1 MNRLFRS
8 TTAVAAILG
17 VITPTVLMAEAPV
30 RLAQANPV
38 VVVPP
43 GAEAAAKAVK
53 DAEDKA
59 AKAKAAAAK
68 AKAKVEAAADEAAD
82 PVVKAPAKAKPKEA
96 DAAEKP
102 VVVAPKKPAAKA
114 ATEEEAPQKAV
125 APKPKAATAEDAE
138 ADKPAV
144 IAPVKAAPKAAADA
158 PVKAEAKPKPAAVK
172 AEAKAK
178 ADSADDD
185 TSAKPVVVV
194 PSKAAPKAAAEP
206 KAETAK
212 DKSTA
217 KPVVV
222 APTKAAPN
230 AQSDEDALAKA
241 LAEKAKNKD
250 AKPVVVA
257 PKEAAPKAATAE
269 KPAAAKAPVVVAPA
283 AKAPDAAAADKAA
296 AKPAVV
302 PPAASDADD
311 SEALAEALA
320 KKNGTAPVV
329 VAPAGTKPVATKPA
343 ATTAE
348 EALGKALGVAI
359 PAGALAAAT
368 GQKEAPRP
376 VTVSDAD
383 SAAMAEALGK
393 AQAVTPSI
401 AKPTGAKPPV
411 VVAPGAD
418 PAATVASGKPV
429 VVDAL
434 SAPATLGKE
443 ATSVVVTDGSAR
455 SSSEDF
461 ATTVAAAALAAA
473 GKGPVDNVAGTAQKT
488 ESRDKDDTK
497 ETLAKL
503 LVAGLGAYAVG
514 KMIQN
519 QGQVAL
525 NTGDRVVVQAPDGS
539 QQIWRDDDAL
549 LLQPGARVTTE
560 NFTDG
565 SSRSIVTRDDGSRIV
580 TIRDA
585 QLRVL
590 RRTLISANGTATE
603 LINDAAATEP
613 VQVKSLPPAARPVNY
628 SAQSREADLRAALE
642 KEAAIDRRF
651 SLGQVRNIS
660 EVRSLVAPI
669 SIDSITFDTGSA
681 AIRPDQAGQ
690 LSALGKTIA
699 DMVKANPAEVF
710 LVEGYTDTVGQ
721 PATNLALSDRR
732 AESLA
737 LALSEYFQVPP
748 ENLVVQG
755 YGERFLKV
763 QAEGDVRENRR
774 VAVRRITNLLQN

>member
-8 TTAVAAILG
+8 TTAIAAILG
-17 VITPTVLMAEAPV
+17 VITPTVLMAESPG
-30 RLAQANPV
+30 RLAQADPV

-43 GAEAAAKAVK
+43 GAEAAAKAIK
-53 DAEDKA
+53 DAEAEA

-68 AKAKVEAAADEAAD
+68 AKAQVDAAIADAAE
-82 PVVKAPAKAKPKEA
+82 PVVKAPAKDKPTEA
-96 DAAEKP
+96 DAKAAEKP

-114 ATEEEAPQKAV
+114 ATEEEAPQKA
-125 APKPKAATAEDAE
+125 AAQKPKAVNAEGAA

-144 IAPVKAAPKAAADA
+144 VAPAKATPKAAADA
-158 PVKAEAKPKPAAVK
+158 PVKT
-172 AEAKAK
+172 EAKAN
-178 ADSADDD
+178 ADSAEDD
-185 TSAKPVVVV
+185 TAAKPVVAV
-194 PSKAAPKAAAEP
+194 PAKAAPKAAAEP
-206 KAETAK
+206 KAEAK
-212 DKSTA
+212 ADAA

-222 APTKAAPN
+222 APAKAAPS
-230 AQSDEDALAKA
+230 AKSDEDALAEA
-241 LAEKAKNKD
+241 LAAKVENKE
-250 AKPVVVA
+250 AKPVVVP
-257 PKEAAPKAATAE
+257 PKAAAPKAAPAE
-269 KPAAAKAPVVVAPA
+269 KPAVAKAPVVVAPE
-283 AKAPDAAAADKAA
+283 AKANDATPADKAG

-302 PPAASDADD
+302 PPAASGADD

-329 VAPAGTKPVATKPA
+329 VAPAGAKPVATKPDG
-343 ATTAE
+343 TTAE

-383 SAAMAEALGK
+383 NAAMAEALGK
-393 AQAVTPSI
+393 AQAVTPTT
-401 AKPTGAKPPV
+401 AKAADAKAPV
-411 VVAPGAD
+411 VVAPGTD
-418 PAATVASGKPV
+418 PAAAVASGKAA

-434 SAPATLGKE
+434 SAPATLGKD

-461 ATTVAAAALAAA
+461 ATTVAAAAAAA
-473 GKGPVDNVAGTAQKT
+473 GKGPVDNVTGTAQKT